1 LFDFLWKRIEEWSM
15 PVGLTSLC
23 AFLFG
28 GMKGLISFLAFWLV
42 ADLLA
47 AWYLQATKALERRKI
62 ANGSKLYGFVL
73 GCKDGTISPDI
84 MLCKFFPKCMM
95 YLLILAAL
103 SLMIKG
109 FRDIGWEYEAYNFAQ
124 VIAGIL
130 TAREVKSTMR
140 NLRESG
146 CPIYDLIGAPIEN
159 YYDNKYGC
167 IPKQEEQQPEVV
179 EVPED
184 RPKAGNH

>member
-1 LFDFLWKRIEEWSM
+1 LFDFIFKRIEEWSM
-15 PVGLTSLC
+15 PVGLTSLF

-62 ANGSKLYGFVL
+62 TNGSKLYGFFL
-73 GCKDGTISPDI
+73 GWKDGAISPDVMI
-84 MLCKFFPKCMM
+84 CKFFPKCMM

-109 FRDIGWEYEAYNFAQ
+109 FRDIGWEYEAMNFAQ
-124 VIAGIL
+124 IITGII

-140 NLRESG
+140 NLREAGS
-146 CPIYDLIGAPIEN
+146 PIYDLIGEPVEH
-159 YYDNKYGC
+159 YYDRKYGC
-167 IPKQEEQQPEVV
+167 IPNEEEKQPEVV

-184 RPKAGNH
+184 REKIGNH